1 MSQYLNIFLKKK
13 GADISVSLTEFC
25 TTPARQIS
33 NLGAFP
39 YTESNVLLTPVSVGS
54 YLSTI
59 AEERDKYKK
68 YLEEERNK
76 KIEIEQNI
84 YKCTSKEVA
93 EMFLED
99 IEKSKHY
106 ISELKKTL
114 KEWDSIINSIS
125 FAFDIWKN
133 NQEEWKLYY
142 YNH

>member
-13 GADISVSLTEFC
+13 EVDISVSLAEFC

-33 NLGAFP
+33 SLGAFP
-39 YTESNVLLTPVSVGS
+39 YTESNVLLAPTSVGS

-59 AEERDKYKK
+59 TEERDKYKK
-68 YLEEERNK
+68 YLEEEKNR

-93 EMFLED
+93 EMFLEN
-99 IEKSKHY
+99 IEESKHY
-106 ISELKKTL
+106 ISELKETL
-114 KEWDSIINSIS
+114 EEWDSIINSIS

-133 NQEEWKLYY
+133 NREEWELYY